1 MFAGLSES
9 GSAFVLKVE
18 RFAICFFSPVKNG
31 VRYIKFYFVL
41 PIESEIPPFPYL
53 LKIYFSNDNE
63 LKRPEVSGMSDNT

>member
-9 GSAFVLKVE
+9 SSAFVLNVE

-53 LKIYFSNDNE
+53 LKIYLAVIMK
-63 LKRPEVSGMSDNT
+63 LKVSP